1 MTMNSKK
8 FDGKVVLVTGGTSG
22 IGKACVMRFASE
34 GAKVAV
40 VGRNSEAGEEVV
52 AAVKKAGSDAIFLQV
67 DVSDVQAVEQMVAD
81 IVKVFGKL
89 DIAVN
94 NAGIGGESNP
104 TGSYSIEGW
113 QKVIEVN
120 LNSVFYC
127 MRYEIPQMIKQGGG
141 VIVNM
146 SSILGSVGFENSP
159 AYVAAKH
166 GVVGLTKSAA
176 LEHAAQGIRVNAVGP
191 AFIKTPLIDNAM
203 DEQAQAQIAALHAL
217 GRMGEPE
224 EVASLTA
231 FLCSD
236 EASFMTGGYYLV
248 DGGYTAR

>member
-1 MTMNSKK
+1 MNSKK

-34 GAKVAV
+34 GAKVVV
-40 VGRNSEAGEEVV
+40 VGQNSEAGEKVV

-67 DVSDVQAVEQMVAD
+67 DVTNVQAVEQMVAD
-81 IVKVFGKL
+81 TVKTFGKL

-113 QKVIEVN
+113 QKVIDVN

-127 MRYEIPQMIKQGGG
+127 MRYEIAQMLKQAKG
-141 VIVNM
+141 VIINM
-146 SSILGSVGFENSP
+146 SSILGSVGFENSS

-166 GVVGLTKSAA
+166 GVVGLTKTAA
-176 LEHAAQGIRVNAVGP
+176 LEYATQGIRVNSVGP
-191 AFIKTPLIDNAM
+191 GFIKTPLIEKAL
-203 DEQAQAQIAALHAL
+203 DEEAQTQITELHAI
-217 GRMGEPE
+217 GRMGESE